1 MKSAVSST
9 WIYGLVITFILV
21 FAGYLAFTI
30 NYSTAFKVKN
40 EMITI
45 IEKHKGMTN
54 SIGNKVNSI
63 IVSGESVTA
72 NVGALQTINLYL
84 LGKAYDVQ
92 DTCPTDHDY
101 KWAGVKVLDT
111 KNASEMIDNPA
122 VEGKKYYYCFY
133 SPTGTRFY
141 KVRLFYRLDL
151 PVLGDFFTFS
161 VDGTTSEIFGM
172 NTSAIRT
179 ASHS

>member
-1 MKSAVSST
+1 MKTAVSST
-9 WIYGLVITFILV
+9 WIYSLVITFILV

-40 EMITI
+40 EMVTI

-54 SIGNKVNSI
+54 SSGNSVKSI
-63 IVSGESVTA
+63 IVPGETVIA

-84 LGKAYDVQ
+84 LGKSYDVK
-92 DTCPTDHDY
+92 DTCPSDDNY
-101 KWAGVKVLDT
+101 KWAGVKELSLTED
-111 KNASEMIDNPA
+111 SGSFDNPA
-122 VEGKKYYYCFY
+122 VQGTKYYYCFY
-133 SPTGTRFY
+133 SPTGSKFY
-141 KVRLFYRLDL
+141 KVRIFYRLDL

-172 NTSAIRT
+172 NSSAIRT
-179 ASHS
+179 AEPN

>member
-1 MKSAVSST
+1 MKTAVSST
-9 WIYGLVITFILV
+9 WIYSLVITFILV

-54 SIGNKVNSI
+54 SDGDFVKSI
-63 IVSGESVTA
+63 IVPGKNVTA

-84 LGKAYDVQ
+84 LGKAYSVRG
-92 DTCPTDHDY
+92 TCPTDDNY
-101 KWAGVKVLDT
+101 RWAGVKEL
-111 KNASEMIDNPA
+111 SEKEDLNIIDNPA
-122 VEGKKYYYCFY
+122 IEGTKYYYCFY
-133 SPTGTRFY
+133 SPTGSKFY
-141 KVRLFYRLDL
+141 KVRIFYRLDL
-151 PVLGDFFTFS
+151 PVLGAFFTFS

-172 NTSAIRT
+172 NSSAIRT
-179 ASHS
+179 VEPN